1 MGPREDID
9 QLVHLAPLLTA
20 VAAGNRM
27 LDAVAD
33 VILSGGG
40 PEVRLR
46 PTAPVPRAA
55 ADRS

>member
-33 VILSGGG
+33 VILEDFLLDAPQRSAPAG
-40 PEVRLR
+40 LR
-46 PTAPVPRAA
+46 C
-55 ADRS
+55 